1 MLTFALKTGHV
12 GVSRR
17 MALVLA
23 SAAAIQQ
30 AIAADVGDPAGQAA
44 NASSRG
50 GDLEEVVVS
59 GHYEFLSVDTSG
71 ATNLPL
77 PIEKVPQSISLV
89 SEDFIKAADLK
100 TLGDIAEYTPGALN
114 AGNQEGFGTIIKLR
128 GFSSLQ
134 SIDGLNVGTLSGTS
148 YEPDYAIIDR
158 LEVVKGPS
166 SVIYGV
172 SSAGGLVNFVTKSA
186 TRTTPS
192 YVSVQGGSWN
202 TYRVE
207 GQIAGALDP
216 AKTLRG
222 IGVVVR
228 DQGDSFMTDVSHAN
242 TVVYGGINWSGID
255 SLSAYLHGGYELHVR
270 TSFDG
275 VPTLEDGSPAPLPR
289 SFLIGSKEMEV
300 RTNVYHAE
308 GDLTWHANSM
318 LDLSIKGNYRL
329 VKTNGIAPYS
339 FGLDPEGNI
348 GLAIQDFTGGLT
360 EKDYGIGV
368 AGVYHFDELGLA
380 NSFVSA
386 AAMYQDGVSDAAGGQ
401 AIFSGPY
408 AGPDPDNPYVGSVN
422 VSAGQAGVEKAF
434 NSAVPTGP
442 KTFTDLDLRTL
453 TLSIQSVIQVTDHL
467 LLLGGASYAKPRITQ
482 VENGDYQ
489 DFSSGSQISYRGGLT
504 YEMAH
509 GTNAYVSFS
518 QSFNPQTWTNV
529 NNHVLP
535 PILGEQYE
543 VGVKYRSPDGRLLL
557 TTAVFQITQKN
568 QGQFDTQIDG
578 LDRYR
583 AVGELKHKG
592 IELEGIGRLSRQWQ
606 LNVGYAYL
614 DPKVSKDS
622 DPINVGRTEIFLP
635 KQTASLFSTYT
646 LEDGLLHGLSFGAGA
661 RYVGPEKTAYDGSTR
676 DIAGY
681 LVLDATAGYSF
692 GSTSV
697 QLNAHNLLD
706 RHYFINN
713 YGTLFYGN
721 AVGEPVNWAITLRH
735 DF

>member
-1 MLTFALKTGHV
+1 MLTSASKTGYV
-12 GVSRR
+12 GVSRGV
-17 MALVLA
+17 ALVLA
-23 SAAAIQQ
+23 SAVAIQQ
-30 AIAADVGDPAGQAA
+30 AIAADAGQSAAQAA
-44 NASSRG
+44 NVSSKGR
-50 GDLEEVVVS
+50 DLEEVVVS
-59 GHYEFLSVDTSG
+59 GHFEFLSVDTSG

-89 SEDFIKAADLK
+89 SGDFIKAADLK

-128 GFSSLQ
+128 GFASAQ
-134 SIDGLNVGTLSGTS
+134 SIDGLNVGSLAGTS

-192 YVSVQGGSWN
+192 YISVQGGSWN
-202 TYRVE
+202 TYRLE
-207 GQIAGALDP
+207 GQIAGALDE

-222 IGVVVR
+222 IGIVVR
-228 DQGDSFMTDVSHAN
+228 DQGDSFMTDVSHAS

-255 SLSAYLHGGYELHVR
+255 SLTAYLHGGFERHVR

-275 VPTLEDGSPAPLPR
+275 VPTEEDGSPAPLPR
-289 SFLIGSKEMEV
+289 SFLIGSKNMEL
-300 RTNVYHAE
+300 RTSVYHAE
-308 GDLTWHANSM
+308 GDMTWHANSM

-329 VKTNGIAPYS
+329 VKTHGVSPYS
-339 FGLDPEGNI
+339 FGLDPDGNI
-348 GLAIQDFTGGLT
+348 GLAIQDFTGGLK
-360 EKDYGIGV
+360 EEDYGIGV
-368 AGVYHFDELGLA
+368 AGVYHFDELGLT

-401 AIFSGPY
+401 AVFSGPY
-408 AGPDPDNPYVGSVN
+408 AGADPDNPYVGSVN
-422 VSAGQAGVEKAF
+422 VSAGQAGVENAF
-434 NSAVPTGP
+434 NTAALTGP
-442 KTFTDLDLRTL
+442 KTFTDVELRTL
-453 TLSIQSVIQVTDHL
+453 TLSVQSVIQVVDHVSL
-467 LLLGGASYAKPRITQ
+467 LAGASYAKPRITQ
-482 VENGDYQ
+482 VENGDHQ
-489 DFSSGSQISYRGGLT
+489 DFSSGSQMSYRAGLT
-504 YEMAH
+504 YEMVH

-518 QSFNPQTWTNV
+518 QSFNPQTTIDI
-529 NNHVLP
+529 NNQVLP

-543 VGVKYRSPDGRLLL
+543 GGVKYRSPDGRLLL
-557 TTAVFQITQKN
+557 TTAIFQITQKN
-568 QGQFDTQIDG
+568 QGQFDTQVDG

-592 IELEGIGRLSRQWQ
+592 IELEGTGRLSRQWQ

-622 DPINVGRTEIFLP
+622 DPTTVGRTEVFLP
-635 KQTASLFSTYT
+635 KQTASVFSTYS
-646 LEDGLLHGLSFGAGA
+646 LEDGPLHGLTFGAGA
-661 RYVGPEKTAYDGSTR
+661 RYVGSEKTAYDGSTK

-681 LVLDATAGYSF
+681 IVVDATAGYTF

-706 RHYFINN
+706 RHYYINN

-721 AVGEPVNWAITLRH
+721 AVGAPVNWALTLRH